1 MTNIAVEVSTDV
13 CLILTKSRVTDSQ
26 EIFVSLTESV
36 LVEIVNKGNVF
47 PLLEINTT
55 SVWTIA
61 TAT

>member
-13 CLILTKSRVTDSQ
+13 CLILTKSRVTVSQ

-36 LVEIVNKGNVF
+36 LVAIVNKGNVF
-47 PLLEINTT
+47 PLLEIKTT
-55 SVWTIA
+55 SVWIIA